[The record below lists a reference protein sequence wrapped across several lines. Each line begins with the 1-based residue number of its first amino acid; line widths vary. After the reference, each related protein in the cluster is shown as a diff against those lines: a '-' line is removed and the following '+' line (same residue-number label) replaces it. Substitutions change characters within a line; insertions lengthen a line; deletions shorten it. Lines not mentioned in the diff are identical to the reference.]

1 MHSAVMN
8 GVSSTSHHRVFRF
21 LVSFALAA
29 ILVLCIVATSYAVPA
44 APAGGRPSNS
54 AEQMLYDAVNR
65 ERASLGLRQLQWDT
79 ALANAARLHTTL
91 LAEHDTLSH
100 RFEGEADL
108 QTRLRLAG
116 ARFSLV
122 AENVAQAPDVSTLH
136 IAWMNSAPH
145 RANILDP
152 QVDSIG
158 IAIERRGEE
167 YYATQDFA
175 AVVASMTREEQEQ
188 QVARLLYANGVTI
201 IGSVDDARRG
211 CDQNRPSF
219 GTQPAAIA
227 RFETS
232 DLNRL
237 PNDLARMIA
246 SGRFRHGA
254 VGACEVP
261 VVTPFARFRLTV
273 LLYP

>member
-1 MHSAVMN
+1 MN
-8 GVSSTSHHRVFRF
+8 GVNGISRHRILRF

-29 ILVLCIVATSYAVPA
+29 ILLLCIVASSYSAPA
-44 APAGGRPSNS
+44 AAAARPSNF

-100 RFEGEADL
+100 RFDGEADL

-122 AENVAQAPDVSTLH
+122 AENVAQASDVSTLH

-175 AVVASMTREEQEQ
+175 AVVAPLNREEQEQ

-201 IGSVDDARRG
+201 TGSVDDARRG
-211 CDQNRPSF
+211 CEQNRSSF
-219 GTQPAAIA
+219 GLQPAAIA

-232 DLNRL
+232 DLSHL
-237 PNDLARMIA
+237 PNDLGRMIA
-246 SGRFRHGA
+246 SGRFRHAA

>member
-1 MHSAVMN
+1 MA
-8 GVSSTSHHRVFRF
+8 
-21 LVSFALAA
+21 AAA
-29 ILVLCIVATSYAVPA
+29 ILVFAFALTAYAAPAVPA
-44 APAGGRPSNS
+44 GRPSNS

-65 ERASLGLRQLQWDT
+65 ERAMLGLRQLQWDA

-100 RFEGEADL
+100 RFDGEADL
-108 QTRLRLAG
+108 QTRLRMAG
-116 ARFSLV
+116 AHFTLV

-175 AVVASMTREEQEQ
+175 AVVAPLTREEQEQ
-188 QVARLLYANGVTI
+188 QVARLLYANGVAIT
-201 IGSVDDARRG
+201 GNVDDARRG
-211 CDQNRPSF
+211 CEQNRASF
-219 GTQPAAIA
+219 GTQPAAVA

-232 DLNRL
+232 DLGRL
-237 PNDLARMIA
+237 PNDLGRMIA
-246 SGRFRHGA
+246 SGRFHRA
-254 VGACEVP
+254 AIAACEVP
-261 VVTPFARFRLTV
+261 AVTPFARFRLTV

>member
-1 MHSAVMN
+1 MN
-8 GVSSTSHHRVFRF
+8 GTLRHRVVRLF
-21 LVSFALAA
+21 VSFALAA
-29 ILVLCIVATSYAVPA
+29 LLVLCFVATSFA
-44 APAGGRPSNS
+44 APAALSGARPFSS

-65 ERASLGLRQLQWDT
+65 ERSSLGLRQLQWDN

-91 LAEHDTLSH
+91 LATHDALSH
-100 RFEGEADL
+100 RFDGEADL
-108 QTRLRLAG
+108 QTRLRMAG
-116 ARFSLV
+116 ASFSLV

-175 AVVASMTREEQEQ
+175 AVVVPMTREEQEQ
-188 QVARLLYANGVTI
+188 QIARLLQGNGLSIVP
-201 IGSVDDARRG
+201 GVDDARKN
-211 CDQNRPSF
+211 CDQNRLPF
-219 GTQPAAIA
+219 GAQPVAIA

-237 PNDLARMIA
+237 PNDLGRLVA
-246 SGRFRHGA
+246 SGKFRHA
-254 VGACEVP
+254 SVGACELP
-261 VVTPFARFRLTV
+261 AGSPFARFRLTV
-273 LLYP
+273 LLYQ

>member
-1 MHSAVMN
+1 VN
-8 GVSSTSHHRVFRF
+8 GTLRQLALRI
-21 LVSFALAA
+21 LVSLALAA
-29 ILVLCIVATSYAVPA
+29 IIVLCFVATSFAAPA
-44 APAGGRPSNS
+44 APAARPSNS

-65 ERASLGLRQLQWDT
+65 ERATLGLRQLQWDN

-91 LAEHDTLSH
+91 LATHDALSH
-100 RFEGEADL
+100 RFDGEADL
-108 QTRLRLAG
+108 QTRLHMAG
-116 ARFSLV
+116 ASFSLV
-122 AENVAQAPDVSTLH
+122 AENVAEAPDVSALH

-175 AVVASMTREEQEQ
+175 AVVSPTTREEQEQ
-188 QVARLLYANGVTI
+188 QIARLLQANGLSIVPD
-201 IGSVDDARRG
+201 VDDARRN
-211 CDQNRPSF
+211 CDQNRSAF
-219 GTQPAAIA
+219 GAQPVAIA

-232 DLNRL
+232 DLNHL
-237 PNDLARMIA
+237 PNDLERLVA
-246 SGRFRHGA
+246 SGKFRRA
-254 VGACEVP
+254 SVAACEVP
-261 VVTPFARFRLTV
+261 TASQFARFRLTV

>member
-1 MHSAVMN
+1 
-8 GVSSTSHHRVFRF
+8 VSGTLRHRVLRI
-21 LVSFALAA
+21 LLSLALAA
-29 ILVLCIVATSYAVPA
+29 ILVLCIVSTSYA
-44 APAGGRPSNS
+44 APAGGRPSSS

-79 ALANAARLHTTL
+79 ALASAARLHTTL
-91 LAEHDTLSH
+91 LAEHDSLSH
-100 RFEGEADL
+100 RFDGEADL

-122 AENVAQAPDVSTLH
+122 AENVAQAPDISTLH

-175 AVVASMTREEQEQ
+175 AVVAPLTRDEQEQ
-188 QVARLLYANGVTI
+188 QVARLLYANGI
-201 IGSVDDARRG
+201 SIANSVDDARRS
-211 CDQNRPSF
+211 CEQNRTSF

-227 RFETS
+227 HFETS
-232 DLNRL
+232 DLTRL
-237 PNDLARMIA
+237 PNDLGKMIA
-246 SGRFRHGA
+246 SGRFRHA
-254 VGACEVP
+254 TVGACEVP
-261 VVTPFARFRLTV
+261 IVTPFARFRLTV

>member
-1 MHSAVMN
+1 VN
-8 GVSSTSHHRVFRF
+8 GTFHHPVLRI
-21 LVSFALAA
+21 LVSLALAT
-29 ILVLCIVATSYAVPA
+29 ILVLCFVSTSNA
-44 APAGGRPSNS
+44 APAARPSNS

-65 ERASLGLRQLQWDT
+65 ERAGLGLRQLQWDN

-91 LAEHDTLSH
+91 LATHDSLSH
-100 RFEGEADL
+100 RFDGEADL
-108 QTRLRLAG
+108 QTRLRMAG

-122 AENVAQAPDVSTLH
+122 AENVAEAPDVSTLH

-158 IAIERRGEE
+158 IAIERRGEQ

-175 AVVASMTREEQEQ
+175 AVVSPMTREEQEE
-188 QVARLLYANGVTI
+188 QVARLLQANGLSLVP
-201 IGSVDDARRG
+201 SVDEARKS

-219 GTQPAAIA
+219 GAQPAAIA

-232 DLNRL
+232 DLNHL
-237 PNDLARMIA
+237 PNDLGRMVT
-246 SGRFRHGA
+246 SGRFRRAA
-254 VGACEVP
+254 VAACEVP
-261 VVTPFARFRLTV
+261 TVTPFARFRFTI